1 MLLVDLLVCIHT
13 QTYSSILYRY
23 VYIYI
28 HIDTFLA
35 LLVLPED
42 LLVMKQNETVFVATL
57 VGGRTHQKQ
66 GSSGCNS
73 LDREIGA
80 SFEEKLAAKI

>member
-1 MLLVDLLVCIHT
+1 
-13 QTYSSILYRY
+13 
-23 VYIYI
+23 
-28 HIDTFLA
+28 
-35 LLVLPED
+35 
-42 LLVMKQNETVFVATL
+42 MKQNETVFVATL

>member
-1 MLLVDLLVCIHT
+1 MHACMHVCM
-13 QTYSSILYRY
+13 Y
-23 VYIYI
+23 VCIYI